1 LKPGQES
8 PGWPHLNP
16 ENAIYIA
23 REAHAKRLALMHFGA
38 EVYRTL
44 DDRCD
49 IQKQFGKEYPG
60 LVVAT
65 DDLTI
70 DI

>member
-1 LKPGQES
+1 MAK
-8 PGWPHLNP
+8 
-16 ENAIYIA
+16 
-23 REAHAKRLALMHFGA
+23 EAHVKRLALMHFGA

-44 DDRCD
+44 DDRREV
-49 IQKQFGKEYPG
+49 QKRFEKECPG

>member
-1 LKPGQES
+1 V
-8 PGWPHLNP
+8 
-16 ENAIYIA
+16 
-23 REAHAKRLALMHFGA
+23 HFGA

-44 DDRCD
+44 QDRID
-49 IQKQFGKEYPG
+49 VYNQYEKQCPG

-70 DI
+70 EI

>member
-1 LKPGQES
+1 
-8 PGWPHLNP
+8 
-16 ENAIYIA
+16 
-23 REAHAKRLALMHFGA
+23 MHFGA

-44 DDRCD
+44 DDRRD

-70 DI
+70 EI